1 MVSTASTGGTAGA
14 ARTTSRFHIV
24 HRTTFSYARTVT
36 ASYNE
41 ARMRP
46 AELPQQHL
54 ISSRLT
60 VTPATYQSSYVD
72 YWGTTVTP
80 FEVLTAHE
88 GLVVLAESRVEV
100 TTPRPVEA
108 LGWDVLTSPAVVDR
122 MCEYLVPTSVT
133 RPARELTALARD
145 TLGDLPPAQAAT
157 AILGAMREEM
167 AYVPGVT
174 GVHTRATEAW
184 EARSGVCQDIAHLG
198 VGALRAVGIPTRYVS
213 GYLHPLT
220 SQAEPGVPVT
230 GESHAWVEYWVGD
243 WIGFDP
249 TNRIP
254 AGDHHV
260 IVARGREYGDVSPL
274 RGVYAGGGRSEQ
286 QVEVRITRES

>member
-1 MVSTASTGGTAGA
+1 M
-14 ARTTSRFHIV
+14 SRLHIV

-46 AELPQQHL
+46 AELPHQHL
-54 ISSRLT
+54 ISSRFT
-60 VTPATYQSSYVD
+60 ATPSTHHSTYLD
-72 YWGTTVTP
+72 YWGTSVTP

-88 GLVVLAESRVEV
+88 ALVVLSESRVEV
-100 TTPRPVEA
+100 STPRPFQPV
-108 LGWDVLTSPAVVDR
+108 GWDVLRSPALVDR

-133 RPARELTALARD
+133 EPAPDLAVLARD
-145 TLGDLPPAQAAT
+145 SVGDRSPSEAADQ
-157 AILGAMREEM
+157 ILRAMRDELE
-167 AYVPGVT
+167 YLPGVT
-174 GVHTRATEAW
+174 GVHTKAMEAW
-184 EARSGVCQDIAHLG
+184 ESRAGVCQDIAHLG

-220 SQAEPGVPVT
+220 SLAEPGVPVT

-243 WIGFDP
+243 WVGFDP
-249 TNRIP
+249 TNRITVD
-254 AGDHHV
+254 DHHV
-260 IVARGREYGDVSPL
+260 IVARGREYGDVTPL

-286 QVEVRITRES
+286 KVEVRITREA